1 MKLTLI
7 TFLLFISAFSKNFEN
22 DIAYKLVSTEL
33 NGAVPALF
41 LEKAFS
47 HEKLEI
53 HDIIVERFEKPYE
66 KKPWVEYRKIFVKE
80 SRVAAG
86 AKFYEENKT
95 LIQNVS
101 KKSSYITPV
110 PGGVGPM
117 TIAMLLK
124 NTLLAYKG

>member
-1 MKLTLI
+1 MKQILI
-7 TFLLFISAFSKNFEN
+7 TSFLLISAFSKNFEN

-66 KKPWVEYRKIFVKE
+66 KKPCVE
-80 SRVAAG
+80 
-86 AKFYEENKT
+86 
-95 LIQNVS
+95 
-101 KKSSYITPV
+101 
-110 PGGVGPM
+110 
-117 TIAMLLK
+117 
-124 NTLLAYKG
+124 